1 MSSSGPGWE
10 WVHALPVLLQ
20 ADQDRRHL
28 LSLLGHKS
36 ECSGDV
42 GAWPR
47 RSLDKRGL
55 GELGAPRE
63 AFGAGRSH
71 HLGTCSPPPP
81 RAGVT
86 SAAPPQ
92 HPPGFRQGRGP
103 GRHPLAQATCTAA
116 VGLQVDTATRGA
128 GRQGQCLAT
137 HSLPQSLS
145 YKPLCGWRGRCKV
158 S

>member
-81 RAGVT
+81 GQG
-86 SAAPPQ
+86 SLLQ
-92 HPPGFRQGRGP
+92 HLPST
-103 GRHPLAQATCTAA
+103 HLASGKEEALDAT
-116 VGLQVDTATRGA
+116 L
-128 GRQGQCLAT
+128 
-137 HSLPQSLS
+137 
-145 YKPLCGWRGRCKV
+145 
-158 S
+158 